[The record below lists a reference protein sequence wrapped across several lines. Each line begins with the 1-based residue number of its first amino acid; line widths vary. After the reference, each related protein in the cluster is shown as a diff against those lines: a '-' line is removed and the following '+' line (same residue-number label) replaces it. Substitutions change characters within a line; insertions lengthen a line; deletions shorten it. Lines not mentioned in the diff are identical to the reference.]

1 MFFYFILITNFLFHN
16 SYALARFQ
24 IRSWQLRTN
33 KQIVRYDDVWGPT
46 VLCILLVTALV
57 VNFYL
62 RADTLSSSYQEPI
75 PSS

>member
-1 MFFYFILITNFLFHN
+1 MFIF

-24 IRSWQLRTN
+24 IRSWQIRTN
-33 KQIVRYDDVWGPT
+33 RQIVRYDDVWGPT

-62 RADTLSSSYQEPI
+62 RADTLSASYHEPVAVI
-75 PSS
+75 EVPAS